1 MITEEDGST
10 LDTEAEYYSHTIL
23 ADTGEGK
30 VRAQYAGLVWELHN
44 LKTELLLT
52 MKEQSTL
59 PLKIAMFMPHVLVSF
74 GKQRKT
80 TMNVMLHH
88 VSDSS
93 RSSNFYKCL
102 TVKIW
107 RERSSIE
114 IQHRKRW
121 RGPINGIAI
130 PVTPPRCNT
139 HMCIPVFR
147 VISIGFGSDII
158 HVYVVAK
165 QIVLETLRAPRITD
179 LKCDLK
185 GDVHSPK
192 FSSALGLPSTFTTK
206 CDSRRPIGYLTA
218 STF

>member
-1 MITEEDGST
+1 
-10 LDTEAEYYSHTIL
+10 
-23 ADTGEGK
+23 
-30 VRAQYAGLVWELHN
+30 
-44 LKTELLLT
+44 
-52 MKEQSTL
+52 
-59 PLKIAMFMPHVLVSF
+59 
-74 GKQRKT
+74 
-80 TMNVMLHH
+80 MNVPDFGRKKEKKKKPTFW
-88 VSDSS
+88 VVWDQQ
-93 RSSNFYKCL
+93 
-102 TVKIW
+102 
-107 RERSSIE
+107 SITT
-114 IQHRKRW
+114 IGTRIHSFLGLNWLQNQHRW

-192 FSSALGLPSTFTTK
+192 FSSALGLPSTFVRLSCQRIQVRIWCILAFYFGELRERFRLRNEEYMFFLFLILFFSPSMVTLLK
-206 CDSRRPIGYLTA
+206 KKKEKINILLKKDNDNIVLVN
-218 STF
+218 F